1 MSDRATDA
9 GAAAR
14 PGHRPAPADLPYP
27 PFLGE
32 EAVPADPTRAAVAIL
47 PVPYD
52 LTSSWKKGADRGPS
66 ALLEASAIVE
76 LYDIETASEPWK
88 QGIATLSPLLHGGG
102 PEDLAARV
110 RAEVAAVLSRGALPV
125 VLGGEH
131 SVTIGAVEAV
141 TDAFPG
147 TGILQVDA
155 HGDTRDS
162 YEGSTH
168 NHACVMARA
177 RERGPIVQ
185 VGIRAV
191 DASEMERLDPDRVY
205 WAHAIA
211 RRGDDGWMDE
221 VVELLPET
229 VYVTIDLDAF
239 DPAFLPATGTPE
251 PGGLGWWQV
260 NELVRRVARRRR
272 IVGFDVVEL
281 LPIPGQHASDFFAA
295 KLVHRVLAEVLA
307 SGRRVEPARAGVVRA
322 SAGPVEASRTGG
334 GEGKR

>member
-1 MSDRATDA
+1 VSE
-9 GAAAR
+9 
-14 PGHRPAPADLPYP
+14 PGPGPGERHPSPGELPYP
-27 PFLGE
+27 PFLGA
-32 EAVPADPTRAAVAIL
+32 EAEPADPERAAAAIL

-76 LYDIETASEPWK
+76 LYDIETASEPWRR
-88 QGIATLSPLLHGGG
+88 GIATLPPLLHEGG
-102 PEDLAARV
+102 PEELAELV
-110 RAEVAAVLSRGALPV
+110 RAGVGRVLARGALPV

-131 SVTIGAVEAV
+131 SVTIGAAEAA
-141 TDAFPG
+141 TDAFRG

-155 HGDTRDS
+155 HADTRDS

-191 DASEMERLDPDRVY
+191 DASEMERLDPDRVF

-239 DPAFLPATGTPE
+239 DPSFLPATGTPE
-251 PGGLGWWQV
+251 PGGLGWYQV
-260 NELVRRVARRRR
+260 NELVRRVARHRR

-281 LPIPGQHASDFFAA
+281 LPTPGQHASDFLAA

-307 SGRRVEPARAGVVRA
+307 AGRQVDPAAMSRGRDRGRASIGGSGGGGLERQERGRR
-322 SAGPVEASRTGG
+322 
-334 GEGKR
+334 

>member
-1 MSDRATDA
+1 MNASTPDGRTA
-9 GAAAR
+9 
-14 PGHRPAPADLPYP
+14 PGELPYP

-32 EAVPADPTRAAVAIL
+32 DAAPADPSGAAAMIL

-52 LTSSWKKGADRGPS
+52 LTSTWRKGADRGPA
-66 ALLEASAIVE
+66 ALLEASGTVE

-88 QGIATLSPLLHGGG
+88 RGIATLPPVLHDGG
-102 PEDLAARV
+102 PEEL
-110 RAEVAAVLSRGALPV
+110 AEVVRHRVAGILERGALPV

-141 TDAFPG
+141 TEAFPG
-147 TGILQVDA
+147 AGILQLDA
-155 HGDTRDS
+155 HGDTREA

-185 VGIRAV
+185 VGLRAV
-191 DASEMERLDPDRVY
+191 DASEMDRLDPERVF

-221 VVELLPET
+221 VVALLPEQ
-229 VYVTIDLDAF
+229 VYLTIDLDAF
-239 DPAFLPATGTPE
+239 DPSLLPATGTPE
-251 PGGLGWWQV
+251 PGGLGWYQV

-281 LPIPGQHASDFFAA
+281 LPIPGQHASDFVAA

-307 SGRRVEPARAGVVRA
+307 A
-322 SAGPVEASRTGG
+322 S
-334 GEGKR
+334 

>member
-1 MSDRATDA
+1 MSAPTES
-9 GAAAR
+9 GAV
-14 PGHRPAPADLPYP
+14 PQGDLPYP

-32 EAVPADPTRAAVAIL
+32 EAVPAQPSTAAAAIL

-52 LTSSWKKGADRGPS
+52 RTSTWRKGADRGPS
-66 ALLEASAIVE
+66 ALLEASATVE
-76 LYDIETASEPWK
+76 LYDIETASEPWRR
-88 QGIATLSPLLHGGG
+88 GIATLAPVLHDGG
-102 PEDLAARV
+102 PEELAGLVRARV
-110 RAEVAAVLSRGALPV
+110 AEILERGALPV

-147 TGILQVDA
+147 AGILQVDA
-155 HGDTRDS
+155 HGDTRES

-177 RERGPIVQ
+177 RERGPVVQ

-191 DASEMERLDPDRVY
+191 DASEMERLDPERVF

-221 VVELLPET
+221 VVELLPER
-229 VYVTIDLDAF
+229 VYLTIDLDAF
-239 DPAFLPATGTPE
+239 DPSLLPATGTPE
-251 PGGLGWWQV
+251 PGGLGWYQV

-281 LPIPGQHASDFFAA
+281 LPVPGEHASEFIAA

-307 SGRRVEPARAGVVRA
+307 AR
-322 SAGPVEASRTGG
+322 
-334 GEGKR
+334 